1 MQSVGEGIYGIIVLS
16 LASDMMLQVFP
27 SNRKILPYLR
37 FLLSLVLLLVLLS
50 PLYSVLSQADVLFG
64 QSVGGI
70 ADPAAAEGGSVY
82 AQAVTEAAL
91 AEAENSLAYLIS
103 AKTGIGREDMEISFT
118 TQTEDDTVTVISTA
132 VTVPRRYR
140 IAGDKISALVEETLL
155 CPCTVR
161 FAAEEAEQ

>member
-27 SNRKILPYLR
+27 SNRKILSYLR

-70 ADPAAAEGGSVY
+70 ADPAAAGESIY
-82 AQAVTEAAL
+82 AQAVKEAAL

-103 AKTGIGREDMEISFT
+103 AKTGIGREDMEISIT